1 MIFNKLPADIV
12 KKQNP
17 VISMEREKQ
26 DFPDITVNIVAVF
39 YRLIIFLSPSLFSRT
54 IQYTKIKSRSR
65 TRNINL
71 QKRIIRHQANL

>member
-12 KKQNP
+12 NKQNLF
-17 VISMEREKQ
+17 ISMEWEKQ